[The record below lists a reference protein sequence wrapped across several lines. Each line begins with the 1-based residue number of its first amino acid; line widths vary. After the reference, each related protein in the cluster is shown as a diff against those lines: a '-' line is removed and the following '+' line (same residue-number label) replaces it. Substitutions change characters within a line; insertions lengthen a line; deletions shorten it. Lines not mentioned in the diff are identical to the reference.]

1 MKKENILYSNT
12 TKELKYWY
20 RVYAEILKEKENQYF
35 RTRIVKDG
43 KRIGDIKLLP
53 LLCFYDP
60 MEYVDSY
67 LKEVEEKEKEIE

>member
-43 KRIGDIKLLP
+43 ERIGDIKLLP

-60 MEYVDSY
+60 IQYIDSY